1 MSSART
7 LLLIRHGVTL
17 HNVLGRWQGQ
27 SDQPL
32 SDDGWE
38 QVRRLQRRVARLSPR
53 PDRVLS
59 SDLSRA
65 LDTARLA
72 FSPLGLE
79 PETSPLLRE
88 RSFGKW
94 EGLTRAEVR
103 ERFGDA
109 ALPEGGETFAQLWD
123 RMERASRWIVERTP
137 SGSCTAV
144 VGHGGSLKALVA
156 KALGFDALD
165 DPLSHRL
172 ALGNASLSVIVVED
186 SDAGERWRLLR
197 LNDAAHLEDSE

>member
-1 MSSART
+1 MSSSRT

-38 QVRRLQRRVARLSPR
+38 QVRRLERRVSRLAPR
-53 PDRVLS
+53 PHRVLS

-65 LDTARLA
+65 LDTARSA
-72 FSPLGLE
+72 FAPLGLA
-79 PETSPLLRE
+79 PEASPLLRE
-88 RSFGKW
+88 RSYGRW

-103 ERFGDA
+103 DRFGDA
-109 ALPEGGETFAQLWD
+109 AHPEGGETFAQLWE
-123 RMERASRWIVERTP
+123 RMEIASRWILERTP

-165 DPLSHRL
+165 DHVAHRL
-172 ALGNASLSVIVVED
+172 ALGNASISVVVVED

-197 LNDAAHLEDSE
+197 LNDAAHLEGSE

>member
-1 MSSART
+1 VSSTRT
-7 LLLIRHGVTL
+7 LLLVRHGVTL

-38 QVRRLQRRVARLSPR
+38 QVRRLERRVARLTPR
-53 PDRVLS
+53 PARVLS

-65 LDTARLA
+65 FDTARVA
-72 FSPLGLE
+72 FGALGLE

-103 ERFGDA
+103 SRFGDTTH
-109 ALPEGGETFAQLWD
+109 PEGGETFAQLWE
-123 RMERASRWIVERTP
+123 RMETASRWILERTP
-137 SGSCTAV
+137 AGSCTAV

-156 KALGFDALD
+156 KALGFDGMD
-165 DPLSHRL
+165 EHLSHRL
-172 ALGNASLSVIVVED
+172 ALGNASLTVVVVDD